1 MSIVS
6 ALEYRSGAILRTITQ
21 WRIQFESLAL
31 EYDLRANIRPPAR
44 YYPSSCPFRIVVGAS
59 TTSHRRCR
67 CRQIFSFFAFNTAAE
82 TTDCSSLAGGV
93 CIPRHPTYLPTDRS
107 DGGGG
112 SVKKK
117 KKKQTMAG
125 DRAASYKSVRRTPL
139 ERADNK
145 MYAVST
151 PFSAVSVVRIIYPLH
166 VIQVVG

>member
-1 MSIVS
+1 MIIITMSIVS

-31 EYDLRANIRPPAR
+31 EYDLRANIRPPSR

-59 TTSHRRCR
+59 TTSHRLRR
-67 CRQIFSFFAFNTAAE
+67 CRQILSFFAFNTRRKLRTAAVSPAE
-82 TTDCSSLAGGV
+82 F
-93 CIPRHPTYLPTDRS
+93 CIPRHPTGRW

-117 KKKQTMAG
+117 KKTTAG
-125 DRAASYKSVRRTPL
+125 DWAAGHKSVRRTPL

-166 VIQVVG
+166 VILVVG